1 MNAKQ
6 ISYLSTNYV
15 LSAFIGYPSS
25 MQKVIKFHSLQM
37 IGRNYLFSLFEFLC
51 VCQNKKEMQK
61 ITRTEFVYVCMK
73 MFFMGYFFKV
83 RAFGHYNQ
91 TSQSTISTTKSATSI
106 LPTNSSSAATTTTL
120 QSSSL
125 SSTTTVR
132 TTHTSPRS
140 KCFLKLF
147 LVDFS
152 KICQFLSSDLYELSK
167 Q

>member
-61 ITRTEFVYVCMK
+61 ITRTEFVYVCIK
-73 MFFMGYFFKV
+73 MFFMGYFLKSV
-83 RAFGHYNQ
+83 RLD
-91 TSQSTISTTKSATSI
+91 TIIKHLKARSVQLKAPHLFS
-106 LPTNSSSAATTTTL
+106 LPIPLRLPPPLHFNPL
-120 QSSSL
+120 LCRQ
-125 SSTTTVR
+125 
-132 TTHTSPRS
+132 PP
-140 KCFLKLF
+140 LF
-147 LVDFS
+147 VQPTQVLAVNVF
-152 KICQFLSSDLYELSK
+152 
-167 Q
+167 